1 MSNLIWGR
9 VPAGLL
15 WIPWWFP
22 GAGWWVECVDSVGRG
37 RQVEAVKYKKGQAN
51 YATKFLTRNIESKT
65 GSVRVGWGLQKGV
78 SCHDKIDLLVFRILS
93 DVPKPVAPFS
103 QNRRQQQAPDS
114 QDQG

>member
-65 GSVRVGWGLQKGV
+65 GSE
-78 SCHDKIDLLVFRILS
+78 
-93 DVPKPVAPFS
+93 APFLCIPVLS
-103 QNRRQQQAPDS
+103 VCLIQALRDMYP
-114 QDQG
+114 GRVK